1 MRFTAITI
9 LALFILVLG
18 NVPAQADSK
27 RPSRG
32 YRDYGKTGEKTEV
45 KKDTKKEVSEDKESR
60 EAVTDGDVILEAQDI
75 LLKMLAY
82 ESSLGILDC
91 SVDVV
96 EVTKKPTT
104 NTTRSVRKEIYFLA
118 PTRTLTLKDNIPIY
132 YVDEYLF
139 SAIIRQV
146 ELELLADETINGT
159 DCYVIKMT
167 PREEAFAAN
176 IKHYYL
182 AKDDFR
188 KIRIESKRFRSTGEN
203 IFNVTDFKYHIVEGM
218 YLLPL
223 NSESRTYDDRDFLLQ
238 ATTSTFLHWKFNT
251 GLTPEFFNQKL
262 EGYRLY
268 DVVK

>member
-1 MRFTAITI
+1 MRITAII
-9 LALFILVLG
+9 IAVLFILVLG
-18 NVPAQADSK
+18 NISAQAESK
-27 RPSRG
+27 RPKRG
-32 YRDYGKTGEKTEV
+32 YRDYSKSGEKKETV
-45 KKDTKKEVSEDKESR
+45 KKEKKETSEETDTHE
-60 EAVTDGDVILEAQDI
+60 EVTDGDIILEAQDM

-96 EVTKKPTT
+96 EVTEKATT
-104 NTTRSVRKEIYFLA
+104 HTKRSVRKEIYFLA

-132 YVDEYLF
+132 YVDEYMF
-139 SAIIRQV
+139 ASIIRQV
-146 ELELLADETINGT
+146 KLELLADEKVNDI
-159 DCYVIKMT
+159 DCYVIKMV
-167 PREEAFAAN
+167 PREEAFAKN

-188 KIRIESKRFRSTGEN
+188 KIRIESKRFRSTGES
-203 IFNVTDFKYHIVEGM
+203 IFNVTDFKYHTVDGM

-223 NSESRTYDDRDFLLQ
+223 NSESRMYDDRDFLMET
-238 ATTSTFLHWKFNT
+238 TTSTFLHWKFNT
-251 GLTPEFFNQKL
+251 GLTPEFFDKKL

>member
-18 NVPAQADSK
+18 NVPSQADSK

-45 KKDTKKEVSEDKESR
+45 KKDTEKKAREDKESR
-60 EAVTDGDVILEAQDI
+60 EAVSDGDVILEAQDM

-82 ESSLGILDC
+82 EASLGILDC
-91 SVDVV
+91 TVNVV
-96 EVTKKPTT
+96 EVTEKPTT

-146 ELELLADETINGT
+146 ELDLLSDEKVNDV

-167 PREEAFAAN
+167 PREEVFAPN

-182 AKDDFR
+182 AKNDFR
-188 KIRIESKRFRSTGEN
+188 KIRIESKRFRSTGES
-203 IFNVTDFKYHIVEGM
+203 IFNVTDFKYHTVEGM

-223 NSESRTYDDRDFLLQ
+223 NSESRMYDDRDFLLQ
-238 ATTSTFLHWKFNT
+238 TTTSTFLHWKFNT
-251 GLTPEFFNQKL
+251 GLTPEFFNKKL
-262 EGYRLY
+262 EGYKLY